1 MNKTQNQIRQRR
13 KIALSLPLERMIRG
27 TLMERYLECV
37 RPGCRCHKSKKWRHG
52 PYFFISI
59 RRGNKS
65 QHVYV
70 PQNMLAEAK
79 KWSKNYDLVWEG
91 IEAITNLN
99 IQLLRQAGKK
109 ARGQNAYKK

>member
-1 MNKTQNQIRQRR
+1 MNKKQNLLGQRR

-37 RPGCRCHKSKKWRHG
+37 RPSCKCHKSKKWRHG

-59 RRGNKS
+59 RRGNRS

-70 PQNMLAEAK
+70 PQNMLTEAK
-79 KWSKNYDLVWEG
+79 KWSKNYDQVWEG
-91 IEAITNLN
+91 IEDITNLN
-99 IQLLRQAGKK
+99 IKLLRLAGEK
-109 ARGQNAYKK
+109 ARGPNDKR